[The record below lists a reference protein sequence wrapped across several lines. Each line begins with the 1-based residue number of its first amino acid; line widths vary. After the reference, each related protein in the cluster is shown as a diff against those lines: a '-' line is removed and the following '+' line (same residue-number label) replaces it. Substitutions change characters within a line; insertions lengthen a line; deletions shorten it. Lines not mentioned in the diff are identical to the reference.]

1 MNRNRIT
8 GAARD
13 LADEVGGRLRS
24 VAGGARRQ
32 SAAQFDDLYDDAV
45 AIGERTRGHAADLA
59 DEALTLG
66 RQAYGRGMQ
75 ELTHHAGRHPV
86 ALILAAGIAGA
97 ALAWLCSSASR
108 R

>member
-32 SAAQFDDLYDDAV
+32 SAAQFDELYDDAV
-45 AIGERTRGHAADLA
+45 AVGQRARGQAVHLA
-59 DEALTLG
+59 DDAFELG
-66 RQAYGRGMQ
+66 RSAYGRGMR